1 MSALSA
7 VKKDHYEDEGKRLL
21 RKFLFQTSLNL
32 QVKDH
37 FNHTQKIRLHIAHL
51 YRTHISALK
60 GRAEVMDQVF
70 EREIGYLVKQYSK
83 KKKGVVNKKH
93 MRIVAKLGCI
103 DKAVKNRVLCLYM
116 NRMKFY
122 YTIKTLK
129 WFILY

>member
-1 MSALSA
+1 MNIALLYKA
-7 VKKDHYEDEGKRLL
+7 HIKA
-21 RKFLFQTSLNL
+21 L
-32 QVKDH
+32 Q
-37 FNHTQKIRLHIAHL
+37 
-51 YRTHISALK
+51 

-93 MRIVAKLGCI
+93 MRIVGKLGCI
-103 DKAVKNRVLCLYM
+103 NKSVKNRVLCLYM

-129 WFILY
+129 WFILYQSDSYPDLEKVSKSFP